1 MRKLDGEMAYPT
13 VAPSSDLLRTLR
25 DRWTTPPADQTFE
38 VPLHGRPVQVNLSR
52 AARKAAGELAVPLI
66 VEMELYFSCLVR
78 KAVRFRAVE
87 SIADPVGRESTRIT
101 DNLLLQFLP
110 VTTQHCALPAGA
122 AAPPLEAM
130 PVARPQAFVPHW
142 LKIDFHDGEWLG
154 EFGY

>member
-1 MRKLDGEMAYPT
+1 MPKLDGDIAYPT
-13 VAPSSDLLRTLR
+13 VSPSSDWFGMLR
-25 DRWTTPPADQTFE
+25 DRWLAHTADQIFE

-52 AARKAAGELAVPLI
+52 AARKAAGDLAVPLI

-87 SIADPVGRESTRIT
+87 GIADPAGLESTRIT
-101 DNLLLQFLP
+101 DNLLLQFRP

-130 PVARPQAFVPHW
+130 PVTRPQAFVPHW